1 MIRLIVDGKRE
12 GTMNMAL
19 DLSLA
24 ESAALEKVTTIRI
37 YEWLRPTLSLGKH
50 QKTHNLD
57 LNYINKEG
65 ISIVKRPT
73 GGRGVLHKSEFTYS
87 FSTYLNYDKL
97 PINLLDSYL
106 KISKALVESFKLLGM
121 NAELESSK
129 KSGVTKD
136 ICYDAPSIYEI
147 KIDGKKFVGSAQYR
161 TNSFILQH
169 GSIPIEIDYDA
180 YVSCFKYS
188 NKQEIKRYLQGHT
201 IDIKSLNNKNFSK
214 KDLTNAFK
222 KGFGSIF
229 EEEVIEGNLI
239 QKEIQRAENIKNEF
253 IVYL

>member
-73 GGRGVLHKSEFTYS
+73 GGRGFYTKVS
-87 FSTYLNYDKL
+87 
-97 PINLLDSYL
+97 LL
-106 KISKALVESFKLLGM
+106 IHF
-121 NAELESSK
+121 
-129 KSGVTKD
+129 
-136 ICYDAPSIYEI
+136 
-147 KIDGKKFVGSAQYR
+147 Q
-161 TNSFILQH
+161 
-169 GSIPIEIDYDA
+169 
-180 YVSCFKYS
+180 
-188 NKQEIKRYLQGHT
+188 
-201 IDIKSLNNKNFSK
+201 
-214 KDLTNAFK
+214 
-222 KGFGSIF
+222 
-229 EEEVIEGNLI
+229 LI
-239 QKEIQRAENIKNEF
+239 
-253 IVYL
+253 